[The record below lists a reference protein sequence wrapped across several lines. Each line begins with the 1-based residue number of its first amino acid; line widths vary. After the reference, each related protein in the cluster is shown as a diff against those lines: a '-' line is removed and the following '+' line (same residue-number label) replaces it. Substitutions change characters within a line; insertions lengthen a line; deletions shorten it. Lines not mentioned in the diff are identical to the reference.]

1 MCVLLFLKAL
11 IHLLKRQITQTDVL
25 NNSQSVMCHY
35 ERRHSIYMYVGTL
48 AYTHPPCL
56 AWWCTYIRPSE
67 SSEYNRF
74 SEYCTHAY
82 TTCTEAVPTTG
93 IKKKLF
99 ALNHYMCSSEQSPY
113 MTYYAP
119 SSGVVT
125 FLIKAWETTG
135 QSSTLTSKKTGTLD
149 HRKLIKDEIA
159 VQRRTMRT
167 DKKKIQEQRSSCL
180 SSLFCAA
187 SYFIMSY

>member
-1 MCVLLFLKAL
+1 
-11 IHLLKRQITQTDVL
+11 
-25 NNSQSVMCHY
+25 MCHY

-48 AYTHPPCL
+48 AYTHPPSL

-67 SSEYNRF
+67 SSEYNRL

-93 IKKKLF
+93 IKKNLF

-119 SSGVVT
+119 SSGVVGNYWPKFHFDFKENWYT
-125 FLIKAWETTG
+125 WSQKTYKRWNSCTAQNNEDR
-135 QSSTLTSKKTGTLD
+135 QKENTGTALVLSVLPLLCCELF
-149 HRKLIKDEIA
+149 HHVLLTHPRFHTCKIIKDGTPRIA
-159 VQRRTMRT
+159 ETNT
-167 DKKKIQEQRSSCL
+167 
-180 SSLFCAA
+180 
-187 SYFIMSY
+187 